1 MAESRIDS
9 TKISIITAV
18 YNRAET
24 LGDAIKSLQN
34 QTYPAVEHIIQDGGS
49 TDGTLDL
56 IGCLMNK
63 SIILKSQK
71 DDGIYDAINRGIA
84 RSTGG
89 IIGLMH
95 SDDFYASPLVLE
107 KVAAAFLDPLVDGV
121 YGDLQY
127 VSSTDPQRS
136 IRYWRSGRCT
146 MRNIAFGWMPPH
158 PTLFLRREIFDRWGS
173 YDAELRIAADYD
185 AMLRWIV
192 KGRIRLIYIPQV
204 LIKMRVGGESN
215 RSLKQ
220 IVRKSRED
228 YVAIKRNGVGGMVTL
243 LAKNLRKIPQFV
255 RPDGRPVP

>member
-1 MAESRIDS
+1 MTLSPMPTSSPMARFHGIVMRTS
-9 TKISIITAV
+9 
-18 YNRAET
+18 
-24 LGDAIKSLQN
+24 
-34 QTYPAVEHIIQDGGS
+34 VEHVIQDGGS

-56 IGCLMNK
+56 IGNLMNK
-63 SIILKSQK
+63 SIVLKSQK
-71 DDGIYDAINRGIA
+71 DSGIYDAIDRGIA

-95 SDDFYASPLVLE
+95 SDDFYASPFVLE

-127 VSSTDPQRS
+127 VSSTNPQRS
-136 IRYWRSGRCT
+136 VRYWRSGHCT
-146 MRNIAFGWMPPH
+146 RRNIAFGWMPPH

-192 KGRIRLIYIPQV
+192 KGRIRLSYIPQV
-204 LIKMRVGGESN
+204 LVKMRVGGESN

-243 LAKNLRKIPQFV
+243 VAKNLRKIPQFV
-255 RPDGRPVP
+255 RPDGRPVA

>member
-1 MAESRIDS
+1 
-9 TKISIITAV
+9 
-18 YNRAET
+18 
-24 LGDAIKSLQN
+24 
-34 QTYPAVEHIIQDGGS
+34 
-49 TDGTLDL
+49 
-56 IGCLMNK
+56 
-63 SIILKSQK
+63 
-71 DDGIYDAINRGIA
+71 
-84 RSTGG
+84 
-89 IIGLMH
+89 
-95 SDDFYASPLVLE
+95 
-107 KVAAAFLDPLVDGV
+107 
-121 YGDLQY
+121 
-127 VSSTDPQRS
+127 
-136 IRYWRSGRCT
+136 